1 MNSKDIL
8 EYKYMTDLNLEA
20 QQMIAYFNPKWIKQ
34 LIKNNMLLISLEE
47 TLESEETSEW
57 VGFVKTMKIFIH
69 KKFNMNSD
77 QLKEVKDDIKEIKAG
92 QAKMEAKIEAGQ
104 AEMKAEMKAS
114 LEAIMAKLEEKK

>member
-57 VGFVKTMKIFIH
+57 VGFVKTMKIFIQ

-77 QLKEVKDDIKEIKAG
+77 QLKEVKDDIKRLEAEMKAG
-92 QAKMEAKIEAGQ
+92 Q
-104 AEMKAEMKAS
+104 AEMKAS
-114 LEAIMAKLEEKK
+114 LEAIMAKLEEEK

>member
-57 VGFVKTMKIFIH
+57 VGFVKTMKIFIQ
-69 KKFNMNSD
+69 KKLGMTNDMINGRLD
-77 QLKEVKDDIKEIKAG
+77 KMEAG
-92 QAKMEAKIEAGQ
+92 QAKIDGDIKEL
-104 AEMKAEMKAS
+104 KAEMKTS
-114 LEAIMAKLEEKK
+114 LEAIMTELKEKK

>member
-69 KKFNMNSD
+69 KKLGMTND
-77 QLKEVKDDIKEIKAG
+77 RLD
-92 QAKMEAKIEAGQ
+92 KMEAKIEAGQ